1 MGVDKTFQVPGFF
14 FQLIPERI
22 HPPRSK
28 ENLPG
33 FERAFRLT
41 SAPSGRTP
49 SPSPTNPSIL
59 HVPTCQLLSLGTRA
73 VGVMGVLAAW
83 HVASRRVSQINN
95 IKSPTQIIRGSF
107 KLRFVNSAGR
117 MNAEAGILVSTSR
130 KQKAQPPW
138 LPWEMPS
145 SWTSE
150 NTMHRAGSDT
160 MVMFYLA
167 SSFPLLKGILG
178 DDASMVQTTWVV

>member
-14 FQLIPERI
+14 FQLIRKRI

-33 FERAFRLT
+33 FENTFRLT

-49 SPSPTNPSIL
+49 SPSPMDPSIL
-59 HVPTCQLLSLGTRA
+59 HIPTCQLLSLGTKA
-73 VGVMGVLAAW
+73 AGVTGVLDAW
-83 HVASRRVSQINN
+83 HMASRRVSQINN

-107 KLRFVNSAGR
+107 KLKFVNSAGR
-117 MNAEAGILVSTSR
+117 MDAEAGVLVSTSR
-130 KQKAQPPW
+130 KQKTQPPW
-138 LPWEMPS
+138 LPWEVPS

-150 NTMHRAGSDT
+150 YTTRRGGSDT
-160 MVMFYLA
+160 TAMFSL
-167 SSFPLLKGILG
+167 PLPFLCSKGSWEMMPPRCRQCG
-178 DDASMVQTTWVV
+178 